1 MGSLLHVSAWE
12 RVSLG
17 RRVLCAFVRVAIL
30 FLLVIVLGHFAYTK
44 RNQLAA
50 KIWHWRHG
58 YSTTMG
64 FYDVPVP
71 EDWLIVQQDSVAFT
85 LVNTAPMLP
94 RRDGK
99 FHTTAVVTVFLFRD
113 RPIGTSQWKSWLSLK
128 RQRLEREGVK
138 SAVEKRLSLDGETVI
153 CIGGSELSAMMR
165 DEKAFLDTSVIS
177 LDCMSANGL
186 NILFVG
192 EPSDLQPF
200 YTFASQIRRHR

>member
-1 MGSLLHVSAWE
+1 MRSLIHVSAWE

-30 FLLVIVLGHFAYTK
+30 FLRVIALAYLAYAK
-44 RNQLAA
+44 RAQLAA

-58 YSTTMG
+58 YSTRMG
-64 FYDVPVP
+64 NYDVPVP
-71 EDWLIVQQDSVAFT
+71 EHWLLDQNSVAFT
-85 LVNTAPMLP
+85 LVNTGPASP

-99 FHTTAVVTVFLFRD
+99 FHTTSVITLFPFRD
-113 RPIGTSQWKSWLSLK
+113 SPMGPSQIEFWLSLQ

-138 SAVEKRLSLDGETVI
+138 SALEERLSFDDEAVI

-165 DEKAFLDTSVIS
+165 DEKAFPDTKVIS
-177 LDCMSANGL
+177 LDCMSAHSL
-186 NILFVG
+186 NILFLG

-200 YTFASQIRRHR
+200 YIFVSQIRRHR